1 MITIAIPKGRLFRE
15 SVELLHKKGIID
27 HVPEEGR
34 KLIIETGKVNLLLV
48 KPFDLPLYVES
59 GVSDLGICGLD
70 VYLELKP
77 EVYRFLD
84 LGIGKCRIS
93 VAGRKNDREK
103 LYRCPS
109 PKVATKY
116 PNITREFFGKRG
128 VRPQI
133 LTMSGSVELGA
144 VLKMA
149 DLIID
154 LVQTGRTLRENG
166 LTELEVI
173 GHSSAWLICNR
184 ASFRN
189 KREEVI
195 NLLKALQTEQ

>member
-1 MITIAIPKGRLFRE
+1 MITIAIPKGRLFKE
-15 SVELLHKKGIID
+15 SVTLLHKKGIID
-27 HVPEEGR
+27 TVPEEGR
-34 KLIIETGKVNLLLV
+34 KLIIETGNVNLLLV

-84 LGIGKCRIS
+84 LGIGRCRIS
-93 VAGRKNDREK
+93 VAGRETGKEK
-103 LYRCPS
+103 LYRCSS
-109 PKVATKY
+109 PRVATKY

-128 VRPQI
+128 VKPKI
-133 LTMSGSVELGA
+133 LPMSGSVELGA
-144 VLKMA
+144 VLGMA
-149 DLIID
+149 DFIVD
-154 LVQTGRTLRENG
+154 LVQTGKTLKENG
-166 LTELEVI
+166 LTEFEVI

-189 KREEVI
+189 RRDDVI
-195 NLLKALQTEQ
+195 TILQALQEI